1 MPFKIKICGIT
12 SPADAKLAVEFGA
25 DAIGLNFYSR
35 SLRSVTATKAKEIAE
50 NLNDAHVVGV
60 FVNESADT
68 INQLVQSVG
77 LDFVQ
82 LHGDEPTE
90 LVSAIDAK
98 IIKVIRIMDQNFDA
112 VIEIANQWKAAGAKA
127 VLLDAGSKADYGGT
141 GKQLDWR
148 AITALRTELPL
159 LLAGGLNCDNVAHAI
174 SIAKP
179 HGVDV
184 ASGIE
189 KFPGSKDVE
198 TMRKFVES
206 AAKAFAAADSS
217 QYDSG
222 R

>member
-98 IIKVIRIMDQNFDA
+98 IIKVIRIMD
-112 VIEIANQWKAAGAKA
+112 
-127 VLLDAGSKADYGGT
+127 
-141 GKQLDWR
+141 
-148 AITALRTELPL
+148 
-159 LLAGGLNCDNVAHAI
+159 
-174 SIAKP
+174 
-179 HGVDV
+179 
-184 ASGIE
+184 
-189 KFPGSKDVE
+189 
-198 TMRKFVES
+198 
-206 AAKAFAAADSS
+206 
-217 QYDSG
+217 
-222 R
+222 